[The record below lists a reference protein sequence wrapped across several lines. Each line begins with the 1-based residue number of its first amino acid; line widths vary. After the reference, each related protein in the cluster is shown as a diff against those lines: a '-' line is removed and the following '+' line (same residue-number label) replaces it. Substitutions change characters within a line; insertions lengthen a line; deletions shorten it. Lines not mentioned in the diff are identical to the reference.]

1 MAVGLHSYGG
11 TDDEDQ
17 TGSSSGTNRQQIIS
31 SRDPSLQCILFVKDF
46 WREAGEEM
54 LLAAAQQSVCA
65 KTLQIFFDTSIMK
78 FFFLN
83 QNQLASPL
91 DVAAE
96 PCYPAPP
103 PSYIS
108 LSFFILPM

>member
-1 MAVGLHSYGG
+1 MYSFCEGFLEGG
-11 TDDEDQ
+11 GGGNATA
-17 TGSSSGTNRQQIIS
+17 GSSS
-31 SRDPSLQCILFVKDF
+31 SL
-46 WREAGEEM
+46 
-54 LLAAAQQSVCA
+54 CA